1 MRFILSVL
9 PLYLA
14 SFSAFAGIDEQPITI
29 PEPTTWALIGIGA
42 LGMYLANK
50 RKR

>member
-1 MRFILSVL
+1 MRFILSML

-14 SFSAFAGIDEQPITI
+14 SFSAFAGLPNPTI
-29 PEPTTWALIGIGA
+29 PEPTTWALIGISA
-42 LGMYLANK
+42 LGMYLASK